1 MQIKVLG
8 PGCANC
14 KKLEANVFEAVAQMN
29 VDADIQKIE
38 DIQEIMSY
46 GILSTPGL
54 VVNGE
59 VKVSG
64 RVPNVAEI
72 VNILKG

>member
-14 KKLEANVFEAVAQMN
+14 KKLEANVFEAAAQLD
-29 VDADIQKIE
+29 VDANIQKVE

-64 RVPNVAEI
+64 RVPSVSEI
-72 VNILKG
+72 INILKG

>member
-8 PGCANC
+8 SGCANC
-14 KKLEANVFEAVAQMN
+14 KKLEANVFEAVAQIN

-38 DIQEIMSY
+38 DIQEIMGY
-46 GILSTPGL
+46 GVLSTPGL
-54 VVNGE
+54 VVDGE
-59 VKVSG
+59 LKVSG

-72 VNILKG
+72 INILRG